1 MRFETEDDKREMQ
14 RWSRLAIQLIGVA
27 DTGAADHITVEA
39 IVREIDGPDVFA
51 YLRRERRQRRSTGWR
66 AGSIAASRACRL
78 RSRTASHVPSTAN
91 SNEAPPGCENTEA
104 GCGPESRSGRNS
116 PVFGVLCSAR
126 RVLRYLHAVRSFTTA
141 C

>member
-51 YLRRERRQRRSTGWR
+51 YLRRELP
-66 AGSIAASRACRL
+66 GSVWEISKLTDVDRHKLSRMWQMCAQGFEPKQFHISRNGLLLLAA
-78 RSRTASHVPSTAN
+78 
-91 SNEAPPGCENTEA
+91 
-104 GCGPESRSGRNS
+104 
-116 PVFGVLCSAR
+116 
-126 RVLRYLHAVRSFTTA
+126 YLLHFIDIGHAIIPK
-141 C
+141 